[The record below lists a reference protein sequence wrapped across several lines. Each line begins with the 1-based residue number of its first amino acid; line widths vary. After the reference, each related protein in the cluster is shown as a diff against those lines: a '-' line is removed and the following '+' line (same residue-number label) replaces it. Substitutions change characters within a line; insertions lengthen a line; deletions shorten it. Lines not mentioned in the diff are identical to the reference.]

1 MQKLSNC
8 SSKVGNKV
16 APYGVNI
23 KSVNGRDGREV
34 IAKQFGS
41 DMIKTADTSST
52 DFFNIKIF

>member
-8 SSKVGNKV
+8 SSKASSKEV
-16 APYGVNI
+16 ASYDVNI

-41 DMIKTADTSST
+41 DTIKTADTSST
-52 DFFNIKIF
+52 EIF